1 MGGGIDEGG
10 YSVSK
15 ITLTRQWAGGGTG
28 SDAADGGVAAAE
40 ATYFHQ
46 RMQRHPSIP
55 VVSVLIHDLCGCKAT
70 ISPMLV

>member
-1 MGGGIDEGG
+1 MMGGGIDEGG

-46 RMQRHPSIP
+46 RMH
-55 VVSVLIHDLCGCKAT
+55 G
-70 ISPMLV
+70 